1 MDCAIHQER
10 EVEFLWEKK
19 KEEFI
24 LNGGG
29 KLENGEM

>member
-19 KEEFI
+19 EKKSLYLTEE
-24 LNGGG
+24 
-29 KLENGEM
+29 ES